1 MVALHK
7 RVQAGEEAFQAQV
20 VDMEAGLEE
29 TRGTFQALDGQM
41 RALSHAAAKIG
52 DRLQAR
58 RAPRCAARAVRAT
71 AGRLGEGARWA
82 RATACSSGCCARIGF
97 ERQACRLW

>member
-1 MVALHK
+1 MLGPAGADVAAA
-7 RVQAGEEAFQAQV
+7 RRRPRAQAQV

-58 RAPRCAARAVRAT
+58 RAPRRAARA
-71 AGRLGEGARWA
+71 A
-82 RATACSSGCCARIGF
+82 RATACGLG
-97 ERQACRLW
+97 